1 MKPGDME
8 RATCEE
14 GGASGHRCLGVAA
27 FGSSQ
32 NTHVH
37 FHVCVVDGVFEAQS
51 DGVTF
56 HAAAGVDEAAV
67 AWVQA
72 SVRKRILR
80 AFVARRHLDAHDA
93 RGMAGYAHGGG
104 FSVLGRC
111 RGAH

>member
-1 MKPGDME
+1 M
-8 RATCEE
+8 RRRW
-14 GGASGHRCLGVAA
+14 GHRCLGVAA
-27 FGSSQ
+27 FGSSL

-37 FHVCVVDGVFEAQS
+37 FHVCVVDGVFEAHS

-80 AFVARRHLDAHDA
+80 AFAARGHLDCA
-93 RGMAGYAHGGG
+93 
-104 FSVLGRC
+104 
-111 RGAH
+111 